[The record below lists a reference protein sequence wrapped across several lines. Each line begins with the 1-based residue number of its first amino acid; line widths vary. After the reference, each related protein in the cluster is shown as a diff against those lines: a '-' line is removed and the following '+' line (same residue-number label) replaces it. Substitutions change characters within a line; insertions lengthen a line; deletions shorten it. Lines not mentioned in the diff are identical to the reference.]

1 MTTVFVRAKV
11 QDFTA
16 WKAAYDSG
24 SELRSAAGVT
34 TARVFRSVD
43 DPSEITVAHELPTV
57 RSAKDF
63 AHSSELRAA
72 MQASGVVGA
81 PDVWFVEGI

>member
-11 QDFTA
+11 QDFGA
-16 WKAAYDSG
+16 WKTAYDSG
-24 SELRSAAGVT
+24 IDIRTAAGVT
-34 TARVFRSVD
+34 TANVFRSVD
-43 DPSEITVAHELPTV
+43 DPNEITVAHELPTV

-81 PDVWFVEGI
+81 PEVWFVEGI